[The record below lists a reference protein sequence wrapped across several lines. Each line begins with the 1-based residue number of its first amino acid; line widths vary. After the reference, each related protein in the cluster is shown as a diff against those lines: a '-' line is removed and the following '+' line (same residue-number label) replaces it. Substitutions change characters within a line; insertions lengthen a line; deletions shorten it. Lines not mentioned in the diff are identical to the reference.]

1 MAAPA
6 RKGSTTP
13 PRRKRPRADEGG
25 SGDRTQGSSQG
36 TDGAWEP
43 AWGEPSRRRLDADA
57 ETTRGDGGPNT
68 NPDPDCEHGPNHK
81 LNPHTNRNLKPNPN
95 PHLNSKPHPKPS
107 LNPQPTQTLIL
118 TPTLTLT
125 LTRWRSAQRAA
136 TPGAGRLLARRLRVW
151 AEVTARRAREPRW
164 LDLLWSEVLGREC
177 TTACGGGPRVAGRAR

>member
-1 MAAPA
+1 MSIDDPLKCAWYQ
-6 RKGSTTP
+6 
-13 PRRKRPRADEGG
+13 E
-25 SGDRTQGSSQG
+25 G

-68 NPDPDCEHGPNHK
+68 NPDPDCEHGPNPK

-118 TPTLTLT
+118 TPTLTLTLTLT

-164 LDLLWSEVLGREC
+164 LDLLW
-177 TTACGGGPRVAGRAR
+177 RVRCSGESVPVYEGCVWDSVGERVRGMVEP